1 MPPVKYETS
10 DGIAYITINRPEV
23 KNAMDRAVF
32 DRMSEIWDDFSEDD
46 DVHVAIVKGAGGNF
60 SAGFDLEHEI
70 DHVKDKTN
78 EEIRRRHHES
88 IGGLARGKRIYKPVI
103 AAIDGWCLAGGL
115 EVALACDIR
124 VADEDARFGA
134 FNIRQGTPL
143 ADGGSVR
150 LPLVAGLGNAME
162 LALTGKHIPAERAEE
177 MDIVNRVAPSGKAVE
192 YAEKYAE
199 MMLARPQSGIRGQK
213 ETILDTVAGGNLDQ
227 VLRTEGYR
235 AMSFHDTDAWQKL
248 PRAFVEGEFR
258 DDMDDRRESLDEAF
272 ENM

>member
-1 MPPVKYETS
+1 MSAVKYKKS

-23 KNAMDRAVF
+23 KNALNRDVF
-32 DRMSEIWDDFSEDD
+32 DRLSEIWDDFSEDD
-46 DVHVAIVKGAGGNF
+46 DTHVAILKGADNTF
-60 SAGFDLEHEI
+60 SAGFDLEMEI
-70 DHVKDKTN
+70 DHVTGLTN

-103 AAIDGWCLAGGL
+103 AAIEGWCLAGGV

-134 FNIRQGTPL
+134 FNIREGLPL

-150 LPLVAGLGNAME
+150 LPLVVGLGNTME
-162 LALTGKHIPAERAEE
+162 LALTGKHVKAERAEE
-177 MDIVNRVAPSGKAVE
+177 MDLVNRVAPSGKAVD

-199 MMLARPQSGIRGQK
+199 MILQRPQSGIRGQK

-227 VLRTEGYR
+227 VLREEGYR
-235 AMSFHDTDAWQKL
+235 AMSFHDSDAWQEL
-248 PRAFVEGEFR
+248 PRKFVEGEFR
-258 DDMDDRRESLDEAF
+258 DDMEDRRESLDEAF
-272 ENM
+272 EDV